1 MPIWLRKFTFKKLQQ
16 HYDEKAEAHKKSKSN
31 IDISNPNKRNIP
43 KPPISPPTYVAK
55 RNKK

>member
-16 HYDEKAEAHKKSKSN
+16 HYDEKAEAQKKANNN
-31 IDISNPNKRNIP
+31 INISNPNKSSIP
-43 KPPISPPTYVAK
+43 TPPVNPPTYVSK